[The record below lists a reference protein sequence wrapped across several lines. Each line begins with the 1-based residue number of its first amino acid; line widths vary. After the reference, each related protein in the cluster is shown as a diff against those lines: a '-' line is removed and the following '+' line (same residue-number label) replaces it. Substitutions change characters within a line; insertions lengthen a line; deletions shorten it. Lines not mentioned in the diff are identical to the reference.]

1 MVVET
6 MKSITNITP
15 LKITKINFI
24 NQNIEQK
31 VVDNNFFVYIN
42 TRNLEHVIKEG

>member
-1 MVVET
+1 
-6 MKSITNITP
+6 MKAINNITP

-31 VVDNNFFVYIN
+31 VVDNNLFVTIN
-42 TRNLEHVIKEG
+42 IRNIDNTIKEG

>member
-1 MVVET
+1 
-6 MKSITNITP
+6 MKAINNIKP

-31 VVDNNFFVYIN
+31 VVDNNLFVNIN
-42 TRNLEHVIKEG
+42 IRNIDITLKEG